1 MDSLFRYKDKYF
13 SILGDSISTLE
24 GVSEPCDAVFY
35 AGAKKFETNVFE
47 ISDTWWGQVV
57 EHLGGKILVN
67 NSYSGSMVI
76 KHRLCEIE
84 SYGCSDL
91 RTGSLSIGD
100 ITPDVV
106 MVFLG
111 INDFGCAAKPFPG
124 SGEESNISVFS
135 VAYSKM
141 LEKIKVNYP
150 DAEIWCLTLPV
161 SKCER
166 NPRFF
171 FPYRMS
177 GYHIEEYNKGIKI
190 AVQNHGCKLIDLYLE
205 DKPHDTLEGFHPTG
219 EGMKTLSKNIIEI
232 IRKW

>member
-1 MDSLFRYKDKYF
+1 MYWNCLKNKYF
-13 SILGDSISTLE
+13 SILGDSISTLD
-24 GVSEPCDAVFY
+24 GVTEPCDAVFY
-35 AGAKKFETNVFE
+35 AGDRKFESNVFD
-47 ISDTWWGQVV
+47 ISDTWWGQVI
-57 EHLGGKILVN
+57 EHFGGKLLVN

-141 LEKIKVNYP
+141 LEKIKANYP
-150 DAEIWCLTLPV
+150 QAEVWCLTLPV

-166 NPRFF
+166 KPGFF

-177 GYHIEEYNKGIKI
+177 GYHIEEYNKGIRI
-190 AVQNHGCKLIDLYLE
+190 AASNYGCKIIDIYLE
-205 DKPHDTLEGFHPTG
+205 YRPHDTLEGFHPTA
-219 EGMKTLSKNIIEI
+219 EGMKTLSQNIIEI
-232 IRKW
+232 VEKWL